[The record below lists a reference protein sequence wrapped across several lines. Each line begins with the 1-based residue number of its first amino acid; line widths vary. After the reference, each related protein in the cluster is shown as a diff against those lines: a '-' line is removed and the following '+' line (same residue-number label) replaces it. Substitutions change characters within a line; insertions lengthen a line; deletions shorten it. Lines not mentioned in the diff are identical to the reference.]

1 MIARFVNVHH
11 VFTPHILISSYICIY
26 IWRPST
32 ICSLINPPKC
42 KGIWK
47 YIQQQQFLFLYYVYI
62 FSRCEDNNRVIT
74 MHVIIIARMWIV
86 RTKNEILNYNRSENC
101 YLFEGILLI
110 VIINGSIPMVP
121 NVTRVSTS

>member
-1 MIARFVNVHH
+1 
-11 VFTPHILISSYICIY
+11 
-26 IWRPST
+26 
-32 ICSLINPPKC
+32 
-42 KGIWK
+42 
-47 YIQQQQFLFLYYVYI
+47 
-62 FSRCEDNNRVIT
+62 